1 MLRILVLV
9 LVLLNA
15 LYYAWSHELLR
26 DYGFG
31 PTQQREPQRL
41 GQQIRPEAVRILPA
55 EEARRL
61 EPAAQA
67 QPQPKPAECLQAG
80 LFDDAQ
86 VTVLRRALEG
96 ALPPCS
102 WLLDAAVEPA
112 RWIVYMGRYPNTEA
126 LARKRAELANLNL
139 RFEPLINPDLEPGL
153 SLGGFT
159 TQAAANDE
167 LAALNRRGVRT
178 ARVVQ
183 ERAEVRGS
191 LLKIPAADEAM
202 RARLEDVKSA
212 LANKPLRPCNSPVSR
227 SG

>member
-1 MLRILVLV
+1 MLRLLVLA
-9 LVLLNA
+9 LVLLNG

-31 PTQQREPQRL
+31 PTPQTEPQRL

-55 EEARRL
+55 EEARQL
-61 EPAAQA
+61 DAAP
-67 QPQPKPAECLQAG
+67 QPQAKPVECLQAG
-80 LFDDAQ
+80 LFDEGQ
-86 VTVLRRALEG
+86 VEGLRRALET
-96 ALPPCS
+96 ALPPGS
-102 WLLDAAVEPA
+102 WLLDTAVEPA
-112 RWIVYMGRYPNTEA
+112 RWIVYMGRYPNAEA

-139 RFEPLINPDLEPGL
+139 RFEPLINPELEPGL
-153 SLGGFT
+153 SLGGFV

-191 LLKIPAADEAM
+191 LLKIPAADEAL
-202 RARLEDVKSA
+202 RARLDEVKAA
-212 LANKPLRPCNSPVSR
+212 LAGKPLRSCK
-227 SG
+227 